1 MTEIGSGAVRGAS
14 YLDRARAEASLP
26 RPSIYSR
33 TGCLLWPGCVG
44 RQSFTLRR
52 TRGIMGVRERSSQG
66 KGLTSENTTYNN
78 RKIGSW
84 DALG

>member
-1 MTEIGSGAVRGAS
+1 
-14 YLDRARAEASLP
+14 
-26 RPSIYSR
+26 
-33 TGCLLWPGCVG
+33 
-44 RQSFTLRR
+44 
-52 TRGIMGVRERSSQG
+52 MGVRERSSQG